1 MTANRN
7 NTSIFIAAIFGLAII
22 IAAYLLGNAYMKR
35 SNPAGKVEV
44 TGLGEINFTS
54 DLIAWDGSFSRSS
67 AELSSAYAS
76 LERDK
81 TVITNYL
88 MSKGIAEEELIFNA
102 VQSREETR
110 SKYSSEGKYIGSE
123 FLGYTLTQSLQVKS
137 IDVEK
142 VEKISREI
150 TELLNKGIGFY
161 SQPPRY
167 YYTKLADLKIELISK
182 ATADAKMRADM
193 IAENSKGKL
202 GDLVSAKMGVF
213 QITGQNSGED
223 YSWGGT
229 FNTADKEKTASITVK
244 LNYRIK

>member
-1 MTANRN
+1 MTTKN
-7 NTSIFIAAIFGLAII
+7 NSITIAAIFGLAII
-22 IAAYLLGNAYMKR
+22 IAAFLLGNAYTKR
-35 SNPAGKVEV
+35 SNPKGKVEV
-44 TGLGEINFTS
+44 AGLGETNFTS
-54 DLIAWDGSFSRSS
+54 DLIVWDGSFGRSS
-67 AELSSAYAS
+67 KELRSAYES

-81 TVITNYL
+81 DIISNYL
-88 MSKGIAEEELIFNA
+88 ISKGITKDELIFNA
-102 VQSREETR
+102 VQSRENKR
-110 SKYSSEGKYIGSE
+110 SKYSDNGKYVGEE

-137 IDVEK
+137 TNVEK

-182 ATADAKMRADM
+182 ATADAKLRADM
-193 IAENSKGKL
+193 IAKNSNGKL
-202 GDLVSAKMGVF
+202 GELRSAKMGIF

-229 FNTADKEKTASITVK
+229 FNTADKDKTASITVK
-244 LNYRIK
+244 LNYSIK

>member
-1 MTANRN
+1 M
-7 NTSIFIAAIFGLAII
+7 NTTKSNKNIIIASIFGLAII
-22 IAAYLLGNAYMKR
+22 IAAYLLGDAYIQR
-35 SNPAGKVEV
+35 SNPSGSVEV
-44 TGLGEINFTS
+44 TGLGETNFTS
-54 DLIAWDGSFSRSS
+54 DLIVWDGSFSRTSTD
-67 AELSSAYAS
+67 LSSAYSS

-81 TVITNYL
+81 QIITSYL
-88 MSKGIAEEELIFNA
+88 TSKGIAPEELIFNA
-102 VQSREETR
+102 VQSREETE
-110 SKYSSEGKYIGSE
+110 SKYSDDGKYIGNR

-137 IDVEK
+137 KNVEK

-150 TELLNKGIGFY
+150 TELLNRGIGFY

-182 ATADAKMRADM
+182 ATADAKLRADM
-193 IAENSKGKL
+193 IAENSKGRL
-202 GDLVSAKMGVF
+202 GDLISAKMGVF

-229 FNTADKEKTASITVK
+229 FNTADKDKTASITVK